1 MQTEPDTGRPAPGL
15 DDRDATSPD
24 GNSRHPVAHLA
35 AGCLAGAAI
44 IHFAM
49 VPQHAGDSLLDPI
62 GFAVAGWAQLW
73 LAAALL
79 RRDARDSTHGI
90 AIVVNLALIGVWLWS
105 RTSGLPWGAH
115 AGVAEEIGA
124 VDLIA
129 VALQTVAVLASIAV
143 LGTSAPVRRSSALTP
158 LIGGVAALGLAT
170 AAIVSPDAASHGHTG
185 ETAVA
190 AGGHAHG
197 ANGTDANH
205 AGEMQLVDDTR
216 CDQGFNPAAYWNEA
230 RTLGVDIYGGG
241 AMAAQTTDESVMS
254 AVAAPDPLGGRGS
267 AGLDELIGAT
277 DGAGT
282 SEIAAAGLVVRLS
295 QASDT
300 DYGAWLSWLRSSHAT
315 SGHSHGATATT
326 AAASGDD
333 NAGHGGH
340 VGPQPW
346 KAMVDTSQCEA
357 LAEELRVARDTALKY
372 PTVKDAEAAGWRMVT
387 PYVPGIAAHYMNFGL
402 VDGTFEADKP
412 EMILY
417 DGTEPDSRVVGLSYY
432 ILKQG
437 ASEPTQGFTGGNDHY
452 HRHVGLCMRDGV
464 TIGDSS
470 TTEAECV
477 ALGGSKG
484 KRNDGWM
491 SHAWVVP
498 GCESP
503 WGVFSAASPILD
515 RDVNLASGSKG
526 EPCAASRAA
535 RRYDLSPG
543 TVDDVAVGPALA
555 AGTR

>member
-282 SEIAAAGLVVRLS
+282 SEISAAGLEPGSRGCAPRTPPAAIRTERPPRRPLHR
-295 QASDT
+295 AMTTPDT
-300 DYGAWLSWLRSSHAT
+300 GAT
-315 SGHSHGATATT
+315 SDRNHGRPWSIRANARRSRRSFGSLATR
-326 AAASGDD
+326 
-333 NAGHGGH
+333 
-340 VGPQPW
+340 P
-346 KAMVDTSQCEA
+346 
-357 LAEELRVARDTALKY
+357 
-372 PTVKDAEAAGWRMVT
+372 
-387 PYVPGIAAHYMNFGL
+387 
-402 VDGTFEADKP
+402 
-412 EMILY
+412 
-417 DGTEPDSRVVGLSYY
+417 
-432 ILKQG
+432 
-437 ASEPTQGFTGGNDHY
+437 
-452 HRHVGLCMRDGV
+452 
-464 TIGDSS
+464 SS
-470 TTEAECV
+470 TRRSRTPRPPD
-477 ALGGSKG
+477 GG
-484 KRNDGWM
+484 W
-491 SHAWVVP
+491 
-498 GCESP
+498 
-503 WGVFSAASPILD
+503 
-515 RDVNLASGSKG
+515 
-526 EPCAASRAA
+526 
-535 RRYDLSPG
+535 
-543 TVDDVAVGPALA
+543 
-555 AGTR
+555 

>member
-1 MQTEPDTGRPAPGL
+1 MQTETDTGRPAPGL

-216 CDQGFNPAAYWNEA
+216 CDQGFNPAVLERGAHA
-230 RTLGVDIYGGG
+230 GCRHLRRRRDGG
-241 AMAAQTTDESVMS
+241 A
-254 AVAAPDPLGGRGS
+254 
-267 AGLDELIGAT
+267 
-277 DGAGT
+277 
-282 SEIAAAGLVVRLS
+282 
-295 QASDT
+295 
-300 DYGAWLSWLRSSHAT
+300 
-315 SGHSHGATATT
+315 
-326 AAASGDD
+326 
-333 NAGHGGH
+333 
-340 VGPQPW
+340 
-346 KAMVDTSQCEA
+346 
-357 LAEELRVARDTALKY
+357 
-372 PTVKDAEAAGWRMVT
+372 
-387 PYVPGIAAHYMNFGL
+387 
-402 VDGTFEADKP
+402 
-412 EMILY
+412 
-417 DGTEPDSRVVGLSYY
+417 
-432 ILKQG
+432 
-437 ASEPTQGFTGGNDHY
+437 DHRRE
-452 HRHVGLCMRDGV
+452 RHVGRRRARPTRRPRLRRSRRADRSDRRCGNERDSRCRTRGATV
-464 TIGDSS
+464 AGERHRLRSLALVAALLARHQRPFARSDRHDGRCIG
-470 TTEAECV
+470 
-477 ALGGSKG
+477 
-484 KRNDGWM
+484 R
-491 SHAWVVP
+491 
-498 GCESP
+498 
-503 WGVFSAASPILD
+503 
-515 RDVNLASGSKG
+515 
-526 EPCAASRAA
+526 
-535 RRYDLSPG
+535 
-543 TVDDVAVGPALA
+543 
-555 AGTR
+555 